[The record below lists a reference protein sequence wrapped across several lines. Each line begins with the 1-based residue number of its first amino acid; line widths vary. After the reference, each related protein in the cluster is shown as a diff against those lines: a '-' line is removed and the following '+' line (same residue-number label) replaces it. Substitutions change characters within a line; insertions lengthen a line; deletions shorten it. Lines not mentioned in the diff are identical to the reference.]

1 MMEYNVIT
9 LEDNKEYMEIGKLTH
24 NNNTYILLSKVD
36 SEDSYCIRK
45 IVMKDNKQ
53 YIIGLDDEKEFD
65 DVLLEFAKKLND

>member
-9 LEDNKEYMEIGKLTH
+9 LEDNKEYIEIDKLTY

-45 IVMKDNKQ
+45 IGIKDNKQ

-65 DVLLEFAKKLND
+65 TVLLEFAKKLND